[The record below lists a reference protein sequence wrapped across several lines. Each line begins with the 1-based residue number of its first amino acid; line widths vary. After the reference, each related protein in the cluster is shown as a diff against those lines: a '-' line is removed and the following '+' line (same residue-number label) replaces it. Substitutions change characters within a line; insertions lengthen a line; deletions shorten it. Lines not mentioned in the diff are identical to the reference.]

1 MKKSDNRFV
10 FQIIA
15 LLAAVFVLTVA
26 FVAVGRA
33 IEIRD
38 IMLEELEQVYE
49 NRTDAILALGDSEET
64 DKNILV
70 GQYQM
75 ALAENEKISY
85 PYYSAGVLT
94 HLNGEVVARS
104 RNMMIGTFTSSMS
117 TISRTT
123 ETVPI
128 AFLNEN
134 DADVGELLFNTVM
147 GVNRNAEYNRYVLL
161 EGFWEQELFYLTHWT
176 NGYLIYDTLG
186 EIPEDAEIISYTVCT
201 GNKYAYLDVEKCI
214 KSYGGESTWNPKFV
228 SGWEKHDALVEE
240 LVGIGELREGEPFT
254 VWSDGLFRTL
264 AMGVKVFGDKKNV
277 YDDEMALKLTYG
289 MEFSP
294 LGLAM
299 TGLMKNGTVIIILLI
314 FVMAGVVLTT
324 MYLQNRQKEAQTY
337 RDEIY
342 RQQQALRYAEDAEK
356 SRREMTSA
364 IAHELKTPIAV
375 LSSYAQA
382 LQENIDAEKQS
393 RYLGVIQDETA
404 KMDRMVLE
412 LLDLSRLEAGKYKL
426 QRENFDLLELVREII
441 EPLKPRIEEKKLVLD
456 YQVGEVLVNAD
467 RYRFGQVVENFMTNA
482 IRHTPEGGKIVLR
495 IGRNRETFSVENQGS
510 QLTQEQLKKVWDT
523 FWQGDASRNQKGTGL
538 GLSIVKTI
546 VQLHGGSVKAENTAS
561 GVRFTANL
569 QTEKDMVVLRSLP
582 KEKTISLEY
591 PIAQEHT
598 TVKQMFSQLGL
609 LEGRKLRQELKA
621 GNILCGSMAVS
632 GGKTRLIPGNVVSW
646 REYRITVV
654 LDNDTKRRALLM
666 NQFQASGRLNNFAQ
680 HVGATSGGTAP

>member
-1 MKKSDNRFV
+1 MKKSDNRFI
-10 FQIIA
+10 FQIIT
-15 LLAAVFVLTVA
+15 LLAAVFVLTIA

-49 NRTDAILALGDSEET
+49 NRTDAILAVGDSEET

-85 PYYSAGVLT
+85 PYYSAGVLS

-104 RNMMIGTFTSSMS
+104 RNMIICTFTSRMS
-117 TISRTT
+117 TFSRTT

-147 GVNRNAEYNRYVLL
+147 NVNRNSEYNRYVVI
-161 EGFWEQELFYLTHWT
+161 EGFWDQQLFYLTHWT

-186 EIPEDAEIISYTVCT
+186 EIPEDAEIISYTVCM

-214 KSYGGESTWNPKFV
+214 KSYGGDGAWNPKFV
-228 SGWEKHDALVEE
+228 SGWEKHDALVEDLMDIAE
-240 LVGIGELREGEPFT
+240 IPEYNGEPFT
-254 VWSDGLFRTL
+254 VQSDSLFRTL
-264 AMGVKVFGDKKNV
+264 AVGVRVFGDKKNV
-277 YDDEMALKLTYG
+277 YDEDLALKLTYG

-314 FVMAGVVLTT
+314 FVIAGVVLTT

-337 RDEIY
+337 KDEIY

-375 LSSYAQA
+375 LSSYAEA
-382 LQENIDAEKQS
+382 LQESIDAEKQN
-393 RYLGVIQDETA
+393 RYLGVIREETG

-426 QRENFDLLELVREII
+426 QRENFDLSELVREII
-441 EPLKPRIEEKKLVLD
+441 EPLKPQIEEKKLVLD

-495 IGRNRETFSVENQGS
+495 IGKNRETFSVENQGA

-546 VQLHGGSVKAENTAS
+546 VQLHGGSVKTENTPS
-561 GVRFTANL
+561 GVKFTANL
-569 QTEKDMVVLRSLP
+569 QAEKDTVVLRAMP
-582 KEKTISLEY
+582 QEKIIALEY
-591 PIAQEHT
+591 PIAQEFT

-621 GNILCGSMAVS
+621 GNILCGVYTVVS
-632 GGKTRLIPGNVVSW
+632 GKAKLQPGNVISW
-646 REYRITVV
+646 REFRITVT
-654 LDNDTKRRALLM
+654 LNNDHKRKALLA
-666 NQFQASGRLNNFAQ
+666 NQFQASGRLSSFAPN
-680 HVGATSGGTAP
+680 VGATNGMK